1 MVLVIDN
8 YDSFTFNLVQYLQ
21 MLGAQ
26 VEVRRNDEGDLDAL
40 IALNPRHLLI
50 SPGPGR
56 PEDAALSLA
65 AIRHFSG
72 RIPLL
77 GVCLGHQALAYLA
90 GATIVHAPSVMH
102 GKTSLIEHHGQ
113 DLFAELTNPLTVARY
128 HSLAVLESSLPPE
141 WQVTARTA
149 DDQQVVMAMRHRHW
163 PIFGVQFHPEAILS
177 EGGLALLANFLRQ

>member
-21 MLGAQ
+21 MLGAE
-26 VEVRRNDEGDLDAL
+26 VEVRRNDEGDLAAL

-72 RIPLL
+72 RIPVL
-77 GVCLGHQALAYLA
+77 GVCLGHQALAWLA
-90 GATIVHAPSVMH
+90 GATIVHAPTVMH
-102 GKTSLIEHHGQ
+102 GKTSRIAHHGQ
-113 DLFAELTNPLTVARY
+113 DLFAGLANPLTVARY
-128 HSLAVLESSLPPE
+128 HSLAVAEHSLSPD
-141 WQVTARTA
+141 WLVTARTA
-149 DDQQVVMAMRHRHW
+149 DDQRVVMAMRHRHQ
-163 PIFGVQFHPEAILS
+163 PTFGVQFHPEAILS